1 MRAPLRQPSAL
12 VIPLPDLDL
21 AYLVEGT
28 GEFWAYIR
36 DLRWAQHFALL
47 NREEMIHSW
56 TASRSG
62 SAGPDPGA
70 TVWR

>member
-36 DLRWAQHFALL
+36 DLRW
-47 NREEMIHSW
+47 HS
-56 TASRSG
+56 TSRC
-62 SAGPDPGA
+62 
-70 TVWR
+70 